1 MRFLGVVV
9 ALAIKEFEQRRPKLT
24 SRKRRK
30 INSRTLIHF
39 FTKALRIVLR
49 GVWLREEPLTLY
61 VIRNSLGNQLWL
73 IYNAKYSEM

>member
-1 MRFLGVVV
+1 MASQAHL
-9 ALAIKEFEQRRPKLT
+9 
-24 SRKRRK
+24 SKRRK
-30 INSRTLIHF
+30 INSRTLIDF

>member
-1 MRFLGVVV
+1 MASQAHF
-9 ALAIKEFEQRRPKLT
+9 
-24 SRKRRK
+24 SKRRK
-30 INSRTLIHF
+30 INSRTLIDF

-61 VIRNSLGNQLWL
+61 IIRNSLGNQLWL

>member
-24 SRKRRK
+24 SRERRK
-30 INSRTLIHF
+30 INSRTHMYLF
-39 FTKALRIVLR
+39 MKASHVVLH
-49 GVWLREEPLTLY
+49 GVRLREEPLTPY
-61 VIRNSLGNQLWL
+61 VIRNSLGNEIWP

>member
-1 MRFLGVVV
+1 MASQAHL
-9 ALAIKEFEQRRPKLT
+9 
-24 SRKRRK
+24 SKRRK
-30 INSRTLIHF
+30 INSWTLIDF

-61 VIRNSLGNQLWL
+61 VIRNSLENQLWL

>member
-1 MRFLGVVV
+1 MASQAHF
-9 ALAIKEFEQRRPKLT
+9 
-24 SRKRRK
+24 SKRRK
-30 INSRTLIHF
+30 INSRTLIDF

>member
-1 MRFLGVVV
+1 MASQAHF
-9 ALAIKEFEQRRPKLT
+9 
-24 SRKRRK
+24 SKRRK
-30 INSRTLIHF
+30 INSRTLIDF

-61 VIRNSLGNQLWL
+61 VIRNSLENQLWL

>member
-1 MRFLGVVV
+1 MASQAHF
-9 ALAIKEFEQRRPKLT
+9 
-24 SRKRRK
+24 SKRRK
-30 INSRTLIHF
+30 INSRTLIDF
-39 FTKALRIVLR
+39 FTKALRSVLC